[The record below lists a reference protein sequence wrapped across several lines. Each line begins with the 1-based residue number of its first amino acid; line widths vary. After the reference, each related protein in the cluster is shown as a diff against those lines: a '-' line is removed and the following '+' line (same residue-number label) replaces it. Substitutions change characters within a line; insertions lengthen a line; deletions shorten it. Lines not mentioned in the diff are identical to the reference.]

1 MSFAD
6 PTGATLFLEAL
17 PDGPNEPDSV
27 ADQPLVGF
35 DAFLVDAHIHG
46 WARLSDARLTDLLNG
61 HLELKLV
68 NAQLERLV
76 DGRPGWHQSLTLRR
90 GQLVAVRA
98 GGPRGDPSLR
108 RHARLHALAVRSG
121 PFLVR
126 GYLHAAPGTTPLDEV
141 AARPSFVPLSM
152 ASLEYWAAGRRRSEW
167 GGTILFNRE
176 LAETIRVVGDEDLE
190 VGALTWA
197 MLDPSSIEVRQPIR
211 TVGIVPLGLE

>member
-1 MSFAD
+1 VSFAD

-17 PDGPNEPDSV
+17 PDGPNEPESV

-35 DAFLVDAHIHG
+35 DAFVVDAHIYG
-46 WARLSDARLTDLLNG
+46 WVRLSDARLTDLLNRY
-61 HLELKLV
+61 LELNLV
-68 NAQLERLV
+68 NVQLEQLV
-76 DGRPGWHQSLTLRR
+76 DGRPGWRESMTLRR
-90 GQLVAVRA
+90 RQLIAVRA

-126 GYLHAAPGTTPLDEV
+126 GYLHAEPGRAPLEEV

-152 ASLEYWAAGRRRSEW
+152 ASLEYWAAGRRRREW

-176 LAETIRVVGDEDLE
+176 LVETIRVVGDEDLE

-197 MLDPSSIEVRQPIR
+197 MLDPGSIDVGHDTRA
-211 TVGIVPLGLE
+211 VGIVPLGLE